1 MLLPG
6 TLDLQLDAP
15 ALGLGALGVAR
26 VVPVVVFALFGGLL
40 ADVRDRR
47 DLMMRAQAAAA
58 LTAVC
63 LAAVTFAG
71 LDSLPILYAL
81 TAAGAAAS
89 AFDNP
94 ARQSLV
100 PRLVHARDLAN
111 AVSLNTLLW
120 QIGTIAGPAVAG
132 VLTARFDVALV
143 YAVDAVSFLAVL
155 EALRRMDYR
164 GGAAETAKLS
174 VDAFV
179 EGLRFTYNAKIIW
192 GTMLLDFF
200 ATLLSNARTMLPI
213 VAEEILGVGVTGY
226 GVLATAQAV
235 GAVVAGALL
244 AMRRD
249 IVRQGPVLFASV
261 VVYGAAT
268 ALFGVSAHFA
278 ASYLLFA
285 LTGAADTV
293 STVIRGT
300 IRQLVTPDRLRG
312 RMTSVNMVFFMGG
325 PQLGEARAGV
335 VAAVLGAPLAI
346 ASGGLATVAVALV
359 IARRFPALAAY
370 RRDDAE
376 DASA

>member
-1 MLLPG
+1 
-6 TLDLQLDAP
+6 
-15 ALGLGALGVAR
+15 
-26 VVPVVVFALFGGLL
+26 
-40 ADVRDRR
+40 
-47 DLMMRAQAAAA
+47 
-58 LTAVC
+58 
-63 LAAVTFAG
+63 
-71 LDSLPILYAL
+71 
-81 TAAGAAAS
+81 
-89 AFDNP
+89 
-94 ARQSLV
+94 
-100 PRLVHARDLAN
+100 
-111 AVSLNTLLW
+111 
-120 QIGTIAGPAVAG
+120 
-132 VLTARFDVALV
+132 
-143 YAVDAVSFLAVL
+143 
-155 EALRRMDYR
+155 
-164 GGAAETAKLS
+164 
-174 VDAFV
+174 V